1 MRTAAHLGDA
11 KKCAEDSNAYQGYA
25 GNSGPLFPQGKV
37 DCEKAVGSTGKAA
50 RPALAVKAKRE
61 KIAGWR
67 REGLGAAE
75 IECVPGA
82 GHAGECSHSSV
93 GDQAERDGD
102 DGPESC
108 GSDIADFLGLRAVA
122 TDGYVKTPNQNKGGD
137 DFAGTMNPLDERN
150 SFPCETSAWFVKH
163 VLEPEIDVMERQ
175 YGKGKKDEQ

>member
-1 MRTAAHLGDA
+1 MPVDLLQERHHGSPEGADYEVQSSSRNNMREEVRAAAHLGNVE
-11 KKCAEDSNAYQGYA
+11 KCAEDCDCYQGNF
-25 GNSGPLFPQGKV
+25 GCSGLSFSKRKV
-37 DCEKAVGSTGKAA
+37 DGEKTVGSTGKAA

-67 REGLGAAE
+67 REGLAAAE

-108 GSDIADFLGLRAVA
+108 GSGRTDIRIF
-122 TDGYVKTPNQNKGGD
+122 
-137 DFAGTMNPLDERN
+137 
-150 SFPCETSAWFVKH
+150 
-163 VLEPEIDVMERQ
+163 
-175 YGKGKKDEQ
+175 